1 MFHFKENYN
10 VFRFH
15 RGPAFSRGPSFS
27 GGGGGVGRGIK
38 MLILKETNRTCDFQ
52 GGSDPCPL
60 C

>member
-1 MFHFKENYN
+1 MFSGSIGVQHFPG
-10 VFRFH
+10 VHLFP
-15 RGPAFSRGPSFS
+15 G